1 MNDLRQIVVDRLE
14 QLRQDI
20 VANIEQKGITASGRT
35 QRSLQ
40 VQVYSGGVRLI
51 AQAGERAPIPTL
63 EVGRP
68 GGRVPRNFTDIIV
81 EWSKDK
87 GLAWGDDKRRRKIA
101 GAVAWG
107 KIRREGTNRHKRH
120 EDVYSTLVTKA
131 AEDLQEQVV
140 KSVKEMIFGY
150 VTQTINTNL

>member
-1 MNDLRQIVVDRLE
+1 MNDLRQIVADRLE

-20 VANIEQKGITASGRT
+20 VANIEQKSITASGRT

-40 VQVYSGGVRLI
+40 VQVYSDGVRLI

-107 KIRREGTNRHKRH
+107 KIRREGTRRHKQH

-131 AEDLQEQVV
+131 AEDIRGIVTA
-140 KSVKEMIFGY
+140 KIREMIK
-150 VTQTINTNL
+150 TKH